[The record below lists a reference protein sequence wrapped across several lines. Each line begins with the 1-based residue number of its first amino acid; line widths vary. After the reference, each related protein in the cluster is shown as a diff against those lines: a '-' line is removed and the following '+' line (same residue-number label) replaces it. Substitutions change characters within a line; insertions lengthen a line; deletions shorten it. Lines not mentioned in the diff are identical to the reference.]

1 MGLFSKYTLK
11 HKVEGDV
18 LKVIYSGKLTKKE
31 IEEIMDKISKLVKHI
46 RPKKILIDARESDLH
61 LELNESLSMA
71 NQQQPEFKNVK
82 TAIVER
88 KEKEAQYK
96 MFEMFVENRDFPM
109 HFFNSVEDAEK
120 WLAQ

>member
-11 HKVEGDV
+11 HKTEGET
-18 LKVIYSGKLTKKE
+18 LKVSYSGKLTKKE
-31 IEEIMDKISKLVKHI
+31 MDEIMEKITILVKHI

-71 NQQQPEFKNVK
+71 NQQAPEYKNVK

-109 HFFNSVEDAEK
+109 QFFNSVEDAEK
-120 WLAQ
+120 WLAE